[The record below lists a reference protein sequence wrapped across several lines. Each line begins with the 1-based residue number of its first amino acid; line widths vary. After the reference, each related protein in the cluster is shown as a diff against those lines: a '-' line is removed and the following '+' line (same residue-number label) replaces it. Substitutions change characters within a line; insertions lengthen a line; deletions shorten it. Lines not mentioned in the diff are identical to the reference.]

1 MSFLCLLVGGIDP
14 VIRGLVGRQAKLN
27 TQDHMMIDAL
37 RERLFELLDHVALDL
52 AALNMQ
58 RGRDHGLPGVC
69 SYLLEIAS
77 QIYKCLK
84 NVPSRL

>member
-1 MSFLCLLVGGIDP
+1 M
-14 VIRGLVGRQAKLN
+14 IRGLVGRQAKLN
-27 TQDHMMIDAL
+27 TQDHMMHDEL
-37 RERLFELLDHVALDL
+37 RERLFEYLGHVALDL

-77 QIYKCLK
+77 QNI
-84 NVPSRL
+84 SA